1 MSEGKLPLLAS
12 AGVLLFLITAGC
24 ASTAIENNP
33 ELRRTAAKV
42 RILDLEQVKG
52 EQFTLLGEVEG
63 LSCARQGGASPS
75 LDNAKENLK
84 VNAAKMGANAVINV
98 ACQEGGVSWSHNCW
112 RTVTC
117 RGDAVKL
124 ADPVSVTTRTP

>member
-1 MSEGKLPLLAS
+1 MRKKLLFAS
-12 AGVLLFLITAGC
+12 AGVLLLLMVAGC

-33 ELRRTAAKV
+33 ELRRAAANV
-42 RILDLEQVKG
+42 QILDQQPPSTA
-52 EQFTLLGEVEG
+52 QFTLLGEVEG
-63 LSCARQGGASPS
+63 VSCARQAGASPS

-84 VNAAKMGANAVINV
+84 VNTAKKGGNAVINV

-124 ADPVSVTTRTP
+124 TNK